1 MNAYHTSSATTAANA
16 TAGHSSAG
24 SQISLI
30 GAQQNDL
37 LRALSRDD
45 LLALFSA
52 LELVALPAGK
62 HLFDFG
68 DKVEYTYFPTNAII
82 SLQLS
87 LIHI

>member
-1 MNAYHTSSATTAANA
+1 MTQSKEQQCMLLETNQATKTTLLEADTMNAYHTSSATPAANA

-45 LLALFSA
+45 LLALFRVKSRCA
-52 LELVALPAGK
+52 
-62 HLFDFG
+62 
-68 DKVEYTYFPTNAII
+68 
-82 SLQLS
+82 
-87 LIHI
+87 